1 MKKAISSACS
11 KEDGEDGGDPLR
23 LIYDME
29 GEALKNR
36 GKPDFGCL
44 AAMSFL
50 LDIKGNLV
58 KIVLSKITTA

>member
-1 MKKAISSACS
+1 
-11 KEDGEDGGDPLR
+11 
-23 LIYDME
+23 ME

-36 GKPDFGCL
+36 EKPHFGNL